1 MRDIST
7 MLQEEVKEFLN
18 AIDIGEFTFK
28 KCKYIKSEKVFKVIT
43 VTTWYCT
50 DDDGNEES
58 EKVEDEWLFYQD
70 HYESEYPEHNKRDL
84 YIEFLFA
91 KGFKENRF
99 KIE

>member
-1 MRDIST
+1 
-7 MLQEEVKEFLN
+7 
-18 AIDIGEFTFK
+18 
-28 KCKYIKSEKVFKVIT
+28 
-43 VTTWYCT
+43 
-50 DDDGNEES
+50 
-58 EKVEDEWLFYQD
+58 VEDEWLFYQD